1 MIRIKVTQR
10 LVLPRFCFIVTL
22 PASIV
27 VKYRTVRW
35 PFNVASRIEAGPTK
49 FRLYYGAVE

>member
-10 LVLPRFCFIVTL
+10 LVLPRFCFIVML